1 MSVASNKNKK
11 RQEQA
16 MGLIWLRM
24 FFWRRW
30 DLMETWKDSHSD
42 ICEQESLIT
51 GEKVDFMGV
60 CLQGTLPSHSECF
73 PLETCQPQNV
83 IFHWSLNFLG

>member
-16 MGLIWLRM
+16 MGLKRLRM
-24 FFWRRW
+24 FFWRMRA
-30 DLMETWKDSHSD
+30 LMETWKDSHSD

-51 GEKVDFMGV
+51 GEKVDFMGI
-60 CLQGTLPSHSECF
+60 CLQGTLLSHLECF
-73 PLETCQPQNV
+73 PLETCQTQNV
-83 IFHWSLNFLG
+83 IFHWNLNILG